1 MSGPLH
7 LRQGMQLPLFGGVTL
22 PRFFFWKSLGAVILA
37 VGIYSTITRFWFGL
51 GATTNLSDTNPW
63 GIWVAFDVLCGVG
76 LAAGGFTITA
86 AVYLFGLKHLRSI
99 ARPAILTAYLGY
111 LLVSTGLLFDLGKPY
126 NIWHPMVMW
135 NPHSVMFE
143 VAWCVTLYSTVLTL
157 EFSPMLFERLGWHRP
172 AAMVKKL
179 TIPLVMAGVLLSIM
193 HQSSLGSVF
202 LIMPT
207 KLHPLWYTT
216 MLPVFF
222 FVSSIAVGLSMV
234 IFESYLS
241 QRFLGHRLKR
251 DVLMSLARGSVVVL
265 GVYLAMRIIDLLYRG
280 AIPLFFEGG
289 IEGPL
294 CAAELIG
301 GALIPMILFANHRV
315 RQSSQGLFLAATFV
329 VLGFVLGRLN
339 VGLTGFEASSG
350 APYFP
355 SWQEI
360 SITLMLIVLGF
371 MAFGLAA
378 KHLPV
383 FGNHKAH

>member
-1 MSGPLH
+1 MSGPIH
-7 LRQGMQLPLFGGVTL
+7 LRQGMQLPLFRGITL
-22 PRFFFWKSLGAVILA
+22 PRFFFWKTFGAVALA
-37 VGIYSTITRFWFGL
+37 VGIYATITRFWYGL
-51 GATTNLSDTNPW
+51 GATTNLTDAMPW
-63 GIWVAFDVLCGVG
+63 GIWVGFDVLCGVG

-86 AVYLFGLKHLRSI
+86 SVYLFGLKHLRSI
-99 ARPAILTAYLGY
+99 ARPAVLTAYLGY
-111 LLVSTGLLFDLGKPY
+111 LLVSTGLLFDLGRPW

-157 EFSPMLFERLGWHRP
+157 EFSPMIFERLGWHRP

-179 TIPLVMAGVLLSIM
+179 TIPLVLAGVCLSIM

-207 KLHPLWYTT
+207 KLHALWYTP

-222 FVSSIAVGLSMV
+222 FVSSIAVGLAMV

-241 QRFLGHRLKR
+241 YRFLGHRLKKE
-251 DVLMSLARGSVVVL
+251 VLMSLARAAVVVL

-280 AIPLFFEGG
+280 AVPLLFESG
-289 IEGPL
+289 IEAPL
-294 CAAELIG
+294 MWAELIG
-301 GALIPMILFANHRV
+301 GALIPMILFANYRV
-315 RQSSQGLFLAATFV
+315 RQSRQGLFLAATFV
-329 VLGFVLGRLN
+329 VLGFILGRLN
-339 VGLTGFEASSG
+339 VALTGFEASSG
-350 APYFP
+350 VSYFP
-355 SWQEI
+355 SWQEL

-371 MAFGLAA
+371 MAFGFAA

-383 FGNHKAH
+383 FGPHK